1 MKKLAL
7 LLLFVLAFSCKD
19 NTSDKS
25 SNITDFNE
33 YIATYTRGNIP
44 TKSEITVVLKK
55 PQEDWTIGKELSA
68 DLLTIKPAVEG
79 KIIAKNNRTL
89 SFVPSSKLKNDTEYN
104 IDFHLSKI
112 VPVKNDKLKHFSFK
126 VKTIKQDFSVYTG
139 TINSYSKD
147 WQYLIG
153 NINTND
159 QMTAEDAATL
169 ITATQNGKK
178 LTITWDNSITESN
191 HFPFTIDSIQ
201 RFEDDSKIIVKW
213 NGSKLDIDN
222 KGEFKKDI
230 LGKATFK
237 VLAIDVV
244 ESPTQYIQVNF
255 TDPLKKNQNFKGLVK
270 IAAYN
275 GRIKYTVDGNVLKV
289 YPRSKLKGQKQ
300 ITVYQG
306 IKSIDNYK
314 IKKTATFDAT
324 FEQLNPAIRF
334 LGKGAILPNSNNLK
348 LNFEAVNLKAVDITI
363 IKIFENNILQFLQNN
378 DLSNGNSNLRQVGRP
393 IAKKT
398 VKLQKDNITDY
409 AKWNA
414 FAIDLSKLIKADAG
428 AIYRVELKFKK
439 QYAIFDCGD
448 NDLDEEDETA
458 SAEINYDEEAS
469 DSSYWDSE
477 YGYYDDYNYYYDWRN
492 RDNPCS
498 RAYYSKSRFVS
509 KNIIA
514 SDLGVI
520 AKVSTNNTA
529 TFAVSNILTAQA
541 ESGASIQLL
550 NYQQQEL
557 GRIKTNGDG
566 FASIKLAYKP
576 YFAIVSKGAHKT
588 YVKLNDGTALSLSKF
603 DVTGVKSKKGLKGYI
618 YGERGVWRPGD
629 DIFLTFVLNDNG
641 NPLPKGHPVKLELTD
656 PQGKLV
662 HRMVKT
668 NGINGFYNFNLKT
681 TDDAATGNWTA
692 KIKVGGA
699 SFTKTLKIETIKPN
713 RIKIKMNFDDEVLGK
728 KDKIEGDITALWL
741 HGAVA
746 KNLEAD
752 TKMKLHP
759 TKTKFK
765 GFPSYVFDD
774 PTRKFYSEEYTV
786 YEGTLNKEGK
796 TTFSYFPEIGN
807 TAAGML
813 RASFITKVYEKGGD
827 FSTSVTSKT
836 YSPYNTYI
844 GLLRPKGDKAR
855 NMLLTDQKHTF
866 NVVALDVNAKPKANK
881 RLKVKVYHVGHSWW
895 WDASENNLSSY
906 IRRNSHTPVF
916 ETYITTN
923 SKGKADFKFEIKK
936 PEWGRYLVRVSDEKG
951 GHATGETVFI
961 DWPGW
966 AGRARKGDPDSATM
980 LIFNADKTK
989 YNSGESAEISFPS
1002 AQGAR
1007 ALVSVENGAG
1017 ILQQFWLDT
1026 QNSETKFTLPITK
1039 DMAPNI
1045 YVYISLIQK
1054 HANTQNDMPIRMYG
1068 VIPISVEDKD
1078 TRLHPKINMPDVLE
1092 PEQTVKVK
1100 VSEQNGKPMTYTI
1113 AMIDEGLLD
1122 LTNFR
1127 TPNAWNEFYAR
1138 QALGVKT
1145 WDMYD
1150 DVLGAY
1156 GGTLDQVFGIGGD
1169 GSANGAKAKKAN
1181 RFKPVVTYLGPFE
1194 LKKGQSKTH
1203 EIKLPNYVGSV
1214 RTMVIAGNKKGEAYG
1229 AIDKA
1234 TPVRK
1239 PLMLLASLPR
1249 KLTPSEKVTLPITI
1263 FAMEKH
1269 VKDVTV
1275 SLKFKKGFRI
1285 IGEKTQTIHFA
1296 NPDEK
1301 MVYFNLETADFTG
1314 ISSLE
1319 VIAKGNGEQASYQV
1333 EIDIV
1338 NPNPIA
1344 SEYKDIV
1351 LEPNSTQTLSFNT
1364 FGVAGTNTATL
1375 EASTLP
1381 NLDFSSRMNYL
1392 IQYPHGCVEQTTSS
1406 VFPQLFLSEI
1416 FDISSAKKA
1425 KVEYNIKKGIQRLAG
1440 FQTVSGGLSYWPGQ
1454 NNAND
1459 WGTSYAGHFMLEA
1472 EKKGYALPLTFKKQ
1486 WINYQKNQA
1495 RQWRSKGNKSYD
1507 LAQAYRLYTLAL
1519 ADAPDLASMNNMR
1532 EASDISETAKWRLA
1546 AAYALAGQKTVASKI
1561 INSLSFDFG
1570 TSKYDSYTYGSAY
1583 RNQAMALETLS
1594 LIGDKLKGKDLA
1606 KNIAEN
1612 LASSRWMSTQ
1622 STAYSLLALAKYAKT
1637 IGGKGVQIAYKLNN
1651 SKNHSLSTAKTA
1663 VMQDLTIQKG
1673 TNEVKITNN
1682 KDNVVFVRVLYK
1694 GKLPVG
1700 TEQTAQRGLIVTAD
1714 YKDLKG
1720 NRISINQIQQGTD
1733 FVAEIQIANK
1743 TGRHLKD
1750 VALTEIFP
1758 SGWEIVNTRFTAYG
1772 ASTSN
1777 KADYIDMRDDR
1788 VNFYFDM
1795 KGNNTK
1801 VFRILLNASYLGKYY
1816 LPGIQAEAMYDNDY
1830 FVRNKG
1836 QWVEVVK

>member
-19 NTSDKS
+19 STSDKP

-44 TKSEITVVLKK
+44 TQSEITIVLNK
-55 PQEDWTIGKELSA
+55 PQEDWTIGKELSNN
-68 DLLTIKPAVEG
+68 LLTIKPAVKG
-79 KIIAKNNRTL
+79 KIVAKNNRTL
-89 SFVPSSKLKNDTEYN
+89 SFVPSERLKNDTEYN
-104 IDFHLSKI
+104 ITFHLSK
-112 VPVKNDKLKHFSFK
+112 VVSVANDKLKYFSFK
-126 VKTIKQDFSVYTG
+126 VKTIKQDFLVYTG
-139 TINSYSKD
+139 TLNSYSKG
-147 WQYLIG
+147 WQYLVG

-159 QMTAEDAATL
+159 QMTAEDAASL

-178 LTITWDNSITESN
+178 LPITWDNSITESN

-201 RFEDDSKIIVKW
+201 RFEEDSKVTLKW
-213 NGSKLDIDN
+213 NGSKFGIDN
-222 KGEFKKDI
+222 SGESTQEI
-230 LGKATFK
+230 IGKATFK
-237 VLAIDVV
+237 VLSVDVV

-270 IAAYN
+270 IADYS
-275 GRIKYTVDGNVLKV
+275 GRIKYTVDSNVLKV

-300 ITVYQG
+300 ITIYQG
-306 IKSIDNYK
+306 IKSIENYK
-314 IKKTATFDAT
+314 IQQTSTFDAT
-324 FEQLNPAIRF
+324 FEQLNPAVRF
-334 LGKGAILPNSNNLK
+334 LGKGAILPNSSNLK

-363 IKIFENNILQFLQNN
+363 IKIYENNILQFLQNN
-378 DLSNGNSNLRQVGRP
+378 NLSNGNSNLRQVGRP

-398 VKLQKDNITDY
+398 VKLKKDNITDY

-414 FAIDLSKLIKADAG
+414 FAIDLSKLIQADAG

-439 QYAIFDCGD
+439 QYAIYDCGD
-448 NDLDEEDETA
+448 SDLDENEEAETT
-458 SAEINYDEEAS
+458 EINYDEEEA

-520 AKVSTNNTA
+520 AKVSSNNMVTV
-529 TFAVSNILTAQA
+529 AVSNILTTHV
-541 ESGASIQLL
+541 ESGATVQLL

-557 GRIKTNGDG
+557 GRVKTNSDG

-576 YFAIVSKGAHKT
+576 YFAVVSKGAHKT
-588 YVKLNDGTALSLSKF
+588 YVKLNDGTTLSLSKF

-641 NPLPKGHPVKLELTD
+641 NPLPKGHPVKLEFTD

-662 HRMVKT
+662 NRVVKT
-668 NGINGFYNFNLKT
+668 NSVNGFYNFNLKT
-681 TDDAATGNWTA
+681 NDDAPTGNWTA

-713 RIKIKMNFDDEVLGK
+713 RIKIKMNFDEEILGK

-765 GFPSYVFDD
+765 GYPSYVFDD
-774 PTRKFYSEEYTV
+774 PTRNFYSEEYTIF
-786 YEGTLNKEGK
+786 EGTLNKEGK
-796 TTFSYFPEIGN
+796 ANFSYFPEIGN

-813 RASFITKVYEKGGD
+813 RASFITKVHEKGGD
-827 FSTSVTSKT
+827 FSTNVSSKT

-866 NVVALDVNAKPKANK
+866 NVIALDASAKPKANK
-881 RLKVKVYHVGHSWW
+881 KLKVSVYHLNHSWW

-906 IRRNSHTPVF
+906 TRRNSHTAVY

-923 SKGKADFKFEIKK
+923 SKGKADFKFEIKE
-936 PEWGRYLVRVSDEKG
+936 PEWGRYLVRVADEKG

-980 LIFNADKTK
+980 LVFNADKTK

-1007 ALVSVENGAG
+1007 ALISVENGTG

-1026 QNSETKFTLPITK
+1026 QLGETKFTLPITK

-1068 VIPISVEDKD
+1068 VIPISVEDKA

-1100 VSEQNGKPMTYTI
+1100 VSEQNGKAMTYTI
-1113 AMIDEGLLD
+1113 AMVDEGLLD

-1127 TPNAWNEFYAR
+1127 TPNAWNDFYAR

-1194 LKKGQSKTH
+1194 LKKGQTKTH

-1214 RTMVIAGNKKGEAYG
+1214 RTMVVAGNKKGEAYG
-1229 AIDKA
+1229 AVDKA

-1249 KLTPSEKVTLPITI
+1249 KLTPSEKVTLPITV

-1275 SLKFKKGFRI
+1275 SLKFKKGFKI
-1285 IGEKTQTIHFA
+1285 IGAKTQKIHFA

-1301 MVYFNLETADFTG
+1301 MVYFDLETADFTG
-1314 ISSLE
+1314 VSSIE
-1319 VIAKGNGEQASYQV
+1319 VLAKGNGEQASYQV

-1338 NPNPIA
+1338 NPNPIS
-1344 SEYKDIV
+1344 SEYKDVV
-1351 LEPNSTQTLSFNT
+1351 LEPNSTQTVNFDT
-1364 FGVAGTNTATL
+1364 FGVAGTNSATL

-1381 NLDFSSRMNYL
+1381 NLDFSSRMTYL

-1406 VFPQLFLSEI
+1406 VFPQLFLADV
-1416 FDISSAKKA
+1416 FDISSNKKN
-1425 KVEYNIKKGIQRLAG
+1425 KIEYNIKKGIQRLAG
-1440 FQTVSGGLSYWPGQ
+1440 FQTASGGLSYWPGQ

-1472 EKKGYALPLTFKKQ
+1472 EKKGYALPLTFKQQ
-1486 WINYQKNQA
+1486 WVKYQKNMA
-1495 RQWRSKGNKSYD
+1495 RKWRSSGNKSYD
-1507 LAQAYRLYTLAL
+1507 LAQAYRLYTLAR

-1532 EASDISETAKWRLA
+1532 EASNISDTAKWRLA
-1546 AAYALAGQKTVASKI
+1546 TAYALAGQKTVASEI
-1561 INSLSFDFG
+1561 INSLSLDFG
-1570 TSKYDSYTYGSAY
+1570 TSKYDSYTYGSSY

-1612 LASSRWMSTQ
+1612 LASPRWMSTQ
-1622 STAYSLLALAKYAKT
+1622 STAYSLLALAKYANS
-1637 IGGKGVQIAYKLNN
+1637 IGGKGVQIAYNMN
-1651 SKNHSLSTAKTA
+1651 GGKNHSLSTAKTA

-1673 TNEVKITNN
+1673 TNTVKITNN

-1700 TEQTAQRGLIVTAD
+1700 AEQTAQRGLLVTAA

-1743 TGRHLKD
+1743 TSKRLKD
-1750 VALTEIFP
+1750 IALTEIFP

-1772 ASTSN
+1772 SSTSN

-1795 KGNNTK
+1795 KGNQTK

-1816 LPGIQAEAMYDNDY
+1816 LPGVQAEAMYDNDY

-1836 QWVEVVK
+1836 QWIEVVK